1 MKRTLQTLLLALVAL
16 PMLAQAVEHDNRLY
30 LTVDEVTENNQVE
43 LSLHLANPTI
53 ALTAVELYVTL
64 PDGATLSAGSPT
76 ARAAQHTLTEG
87 NTENGHF
94 ISIASS
100 ALATFAGNDGA
111 LCTWVCDLSQ
121 VTEGEHDILTTGLF
135 AVGVGEGNAITAYTA
150 DEQALPITITGTSTS
165 ITAPS
170 SSCGT
175 LTIYNMQGQRLSA
188 PQKGQVNII
197 NGKRLLLDDF
207 LNGGENKNIYDNLWG
222 YLWQFMFKKT
232 FTMILVKREYS

>member
-1 MKRTLQTLLLALVAL
+1 MNRLTTLILSLLVAL
-16 PMLAQAVEHDNRLY
+16 PMLAQTHDNRLY
-30 LTVDEVTENNQVE
+30 LTVGEITDNKVE
-43 LSLHLANPTI
+43 LSLHLENPSI

-121 VTEGEHDILTTGLF
+121 LAAGEYSILTTGLF
-135 AVGVGEGNAITAYTA
+135 AVGVGTDNAITAYTA
-150 DEQALPITITGTSTS
+150 EDQTLGTTTGIAAPTSDT
-165 ITAPS
+165 
-170 SSCGT
+170 GK
-175 LTIYNMQGQRLSA
+175 LVIYDLGGRRVNGVTE
-188 PQKGQVNII
+188 KGVYII
-197 NGKRLLLDDF
+197 NGKKTLL
-207 LNGGENKNIYDNLWG
+207 K
-222 YLWQFMFKKT
+222 
-232 FTMILVKREYS
+232 

>member
-1 MKRTLQTLLLALVAL
+1 
-16 PMLAQAVEHDNRLY
+16 MLAQTHDNRLY
-30 LTVDEVTENNQVE
+30 LTVGEITDNKVE

-100 ALATFAGNDGA
+100 ALATFTGNDGA

-121 VTEGEHDILTTGLF
+121 VSEGEHDLLTTGLF
-135 AVGVGEGNAITAYTA
+135 AVGVDANNAITAYTA
-150 DEQALPITITGTSTS
+150 EDQTLGTTTG
-165 ITAPS
+165 IAAPS

-197 NGKRLLLDDF
+197 NGKKILL
-207 LNGGENKNIYDNLWG
+207 K
-222 YLWQFMFKKT
+222 
-232 FTMILVKREYS
+232 

>member
-1 MKRTLQTLLLALVAL
+1 MKRTLQTLLLALVTL
-16 PMLAQAVEHDNRLY
+16 PVLVQAAEHDNRLY
-30 LTVDEVTENNQVE
+30 LTVDEITENRQVE
-43 LSLHLANPTI
+43 LSLHLENPTI

-64 PDGATLSAGSPT
+64 PDGATLGTGSLT

-100 ALATFAGNDGA
+100 SLATFAGIDGA

-121 VTEGEHDILTTGLF
+121 VTEGEHDLLTTGLF
-135 AVGVGEGNAITAYTA
+135 AVGVDANNAITAYTA
-150 DEQALPITITGTSTS
+150 EDQTLGTTTG
-165 ITAPS
+165 IAAPS

-197 NGKRLLLDDF
+197 NGKKILL
-207 LNGGENKNIYDNLWG
+207 K
-222 YLWQFMFKKT
+222 
-232 FTMILVKREYS
+232 

>member
-1 MKRTLQTLLLALVAL
+1 MKRTLQIILSLLVAL
-16 PMLAQAVEHDNRLY
+16 PVLAQTHDNRLY
-30 LTVDEVTENNQVE
+30 LTVGEITDNKVE

-100 ALATFAGNDGA
+100 ALATFTGNDGA

-121 VTEGEHDILTTGLF
+121 LAAGEYSILTTGLF
-135 AVGVGEGNAITAYTA
+135 AVGVGEDNTITAYTA
-150 DEQALPITITGTSTS
+150 EDQTLGTTTG

-175 LTIYNMQGQRLSA
+175 LTIYNMQGQRLST
-188 PQKGQVNII
+188 PQKGQLNII
-197 NGKRLLLDDF
+197 NGKKVLL
-207 LNGGENKNIYDNLWG
+207 
-222 YLWQFMFKKT
+222 
-232 FTMILVKREYS
+232 

>member
-1 MKRTLQTLLLALVAL
+1 
-16 PMLAQAVEHDNRLY
+16 MLAQTHDNRLY
-30 LTVDEVTENNQVE
+30 LTVGEITDNQVE
-43 LSLHLANPTI
+43 LSLHLENPTI
-53 ALTAVELYVTL
+53 ALTAVELYATL
-64 PDGATLSAGSPT
+64 PDGAALGTGSLT

-100 ALATFAGNDGA
+100 SLATFTGNDGA

-121 VTEGEHDILTTGLF
+121 VTEGEHDILTIGLF
-135 AVGVGEGNAITAYTA
+135 AVGVGEGNAITPYTA
-150 DEQALPITITGTSTS
+150 ENQTLPITITGTSTS
-165 ITAPS
+165 IAAPS

-197 NGKRLLLDDF
+197 NGKKILL
-207 LNGGENKNIYDNLWG
+207 K
-222 YLWQFMFKKT
+222 
-232 FTMILVKREYS
+232 

>member
-1 MKRTLQTLLLALVAL
+1 MKRALQTLFLALVAL
-16 PMLAQAVEHDNRLY
+16 PMLAQTEEHDNRLY
-30 LTVDEVTENNQVE
+30 LTVGEVTENNQVE
-43 LSLHLANPTI
+43 LSLHLENPAI
-53 ALTAVELYVTL
+53 ALTAVELYVIL
-64 PDGATLSAGSPT
+64 PDGATLSAGSLT

-87 NTENGHF
+87 NTDKGHF
-94 ISIASS
+94 VSLAS
-100 ALATFAGNDGA
+100 AELATFAGTDGA

-121 VTEGEHDILTTGLF
+121 LAAGEHSILTTGLF

-150 DEQALPITITGTSTS
+150 EDQTLGATTG

-197 NGKRLLLDDF
+197 NGKKILL
-207 LNGGENKNIYDNLWG
+207 
-222 YLWQFMFKKT
+222 
-232 FTMILVKREYS
+232 

>member
-1 MKRTLQTLLLALVAL
+1 MKRTLQIILSLLVAL
-16 PMLAQAVEHDNRLY
+16 PMLAQTHGNRLY
-30 LTVDEVTENNQVE
+30 LTVGEITDNKVE

-100 ALATFAGNDGA
+100 ALATFAGTDGA

-121 VTEGEHDILTTGLF
+121 LAADEYSILTTGLF

-150 DEQALPITITGTSTS
+150 EDQTLGTTTG
-165 ITAPS
+165 ITAPTS
-170 SSCGT
+170 DTGK
-175 LTIYNMQGQRLSA
+175 LVIYDLSGRRVNGVTE
-188 PQKGQVNII
+188 KGVYII
-197 NGKRLLLDDF
+197 NGKKTLL
-207 LNGGENKNIYDNLWG
+207 K
-222 YLWQFMFKKT
+222 
-232 FTMILVKREYS
+232 

>member
-1 MKRTLQTLLLALVAL
+1 MKRTLQIILSLFVAL
-16 PMLAQAVEHDNRLY
+16 PMLSQTHDNRLY
-30 LTVDEVTENNQVE
+30 LTMGEVTENQVE
-43 LSLHLANPTI
+43 LSLHLENPTI

-64 PDGATLSAGSPT
+64 PDGATLGTGSLT

-100 ALATFAGNDGA
+100 SLATFTGNDGA

-121 VTEGEHDILTTGLF
+121 LEAGIYNILTTGLF
-135 AVGVGEGNAITAYTA
+135 AVGVSEGNAITAYTA
-150 DEQALPITITGTSTS
+150 EDQTLGTTTG
-165 ITAPS
+165 IAAPS

-188 PQKGQVNII
+188 PQKGKINIVNVFSYP
-197 NGKRLLLDDF
+197 K
-207 LNGGENKNIYDNLWG
+207 
-222 YLWQFMFKKT
+222 FK
-232 FTMILVKREYS
+232 V

>member
-1 MKRTLQTLLLALVAL
+1 
-16 PMLAQAVEHDNRLY
+16 MLAQTHDNRLY
-30 LTVDEVTENNQVE
+30 LTVGEITDNKVE
-43 LSLHLANPTI
+43 LSLHLENPSI

-121 VTEGEHDILTTGLF
+121 VSEGEHDILTTGLF

-150 DEQALPITITGTSTS
+150 EDQTLGTTTG
-165 ITAPS
+165 ITAPTS
-170 SSCGT
+170 DTGK
-175 LTIYNMQGQRLSA
+175 LVIYDLGGRRVNGVTE
-188 PQKGQVNII
+188 KGVYII
-197 NGKRLLLDDF
+197 NGKKTLL
-207 LNGGENKNIYDNLWG
+207 K
-222 YLWQFMFKKT
+222 
-232 FTMILVKREYS
+232 